1 MPAVLFDMDGVL
13 VDSEDYWVA
22 FERDELLPRVVPDED
37 VAVAE
42 ITGMNY
48 REIYDYLDAEYETA
62 MSREEFLE
70 TFESFAHEL
79 YTERVSLLDGLHD
92 LLADLDERDADFEG
106 RDADLDDRTVRTAVV
121 SSSPHEWI
129 DLVLDRFDLE
139 GSFDAVVSADDV
151 DGPGKPAPD
160 VFEYAADELD
170 VPIEACVVV
179 EDSENGVE
187 AAARA
192 GATTVAYRIDAHDDL
207 DLSRADVVVNSPEEL
222 QDAVLRNV

>member
-48 REIYDYLDAEYETA
+48 REIYDYLDDEYDVA
-62 MSREEFLE
+62 VSREEFLE
-70 TFESFAHEL
+70 TFESFAHDL
-79 YTERVSLLDGLHD
+79 YTERVSLLDRLHD
-92 LLADLDERDADFEG
+92 FLAELDEQG
-106 RDADLDDRTVRTAVV
+106 VRTAVV

-129 DLVLDRFDLE
+129 DLVLARFDLE
-139 GSFDAVVSADDV
+139 GSFDAVISADDV

-160 VFEYAADELD
+160 VFEYAANELD
-170 VPIEACVVV
+170 VPIEECVVV

-192 GATTVAYRIDAHDDL
+192 GSTTVAYRIDAHDDL
-207 DLSRADVVVNSPEEL
+207 DFSRADSVVDSPEEL
-222 QDAVLRNV
+222 REAVRELSVDGR